1 MLKIFKIGI
10 RNLLRYKRRS
20 LMTSLLI
27 VLGIVLVIVFTG
39 VSSSFKNMMI
49 GQITDSMLGHLQIHR
64 KGYVSSIDNMP
75 LHLNIKGEGLKKI
88 EQFII
93 DNKDFIESYTMRL
106 KFGAMLSNF
115 EQTTNIRLNGVSPE
129 MEAKTCPDLVNRFKS
144 NTNEPQNFL
153 NVGEIIIPEN
163 LAKGMKLTKGSEI
176 VLVATNQDGSVNGI
190 SLKVAGIVE
199 GLVGPG
205 GRDGYVHIDD
215 ARTLLRINGNEI
227 NEIAVRIENFDDI
240 NSVRDKFESGLS
252 QILNKNGQ
260 PSFELHDWA
269 SLSPFS
275 NIASMVDILI
285 ITIKIVLVSI
295 VLISIL
301 NVMMMSVYE
310 RVSEIGTISA
320 IGTIPS
326 KILSLFVAEGFS
338 LGLFSTIIGNIM
350 GILVLYIINVSKIHF
365 AFGRMTG
372 LLLKTSISPGE
383 LLTVSV
389 LVLLLTII
397 ASLQPALKASKME
410 PVDALRHV

>member
-1 MLKIFKIGI
+1 MLKIFKIAI
-10 RNLLRYKRRS
+10 RNLLRYKRRT

-27 VLGIVLVIVFTG
+27 ILGIVLVIVFTG

-49 GQITDSMLGHLQIHR
+49 GQITDSMLGLLQIHR

-75 LHLNIKGEGLKKI
+75 LHLNIKGEGLRKI
-88 EQFII
+88 EEFIK
-93 DNKDFIESYTMRL
+93 DNEEYIESYTMRL
-106 KFGAMLSNF
+106 KFGAMLSNY
-115 EQTTNIRLNGVSPE
+115 EQTSNIRLNGVDPG
-129 MEAKTCPDLVNRFKS
+129 MESKTCPDLVSRFKNSS
-144 NTNEPQNFL
+144 NDKQNFL

-163 LAKGMKLTKGSEI
+163 LARGMKLSKGSDI

-190 SLKVAGIVE
+190 SLKIAGIVE

-205 GRDGYVHIDD
+205 GRDGYIHIND

-227 NEIAVRIENFDDI
+227 NEVAFRIKDFNNI
-240 NSVRDKFESGLS
+240 GSVMSSFESQLS
-252 QILNKNGQ
+252 LFLNKQGQ
-260 PSFELHDWA
+260 PAFELHDWA
-269 SLSPFS
+269 NLSPFS

-285 ITIKIVLVSI
+285 VTIKIVLVSI

-310 RVSEIGTISA
+310 RVSEIGTIAA
-320 IGTIPS
+320 IGTVPS

-338 LGLFSTIIGNIM
+338 LGLFSAILGNIM
-350 GILVLYIINVSKIHF
+350 GVLVLYIINVSKIHF
-365 AFGRMTG
+365 SFGRMSG
-372 LLLKTSISPGE
+372 LLLKTSISSGE

-389 LVLLLTII
+389 LVLLLTVI